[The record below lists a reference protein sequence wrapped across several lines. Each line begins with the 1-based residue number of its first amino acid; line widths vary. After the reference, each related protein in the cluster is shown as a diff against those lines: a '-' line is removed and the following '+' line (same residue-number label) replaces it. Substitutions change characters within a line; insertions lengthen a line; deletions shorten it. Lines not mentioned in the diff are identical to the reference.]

1 MGRTWGT
8 LGGPGED
15 DVEILGR
22 PWGALGGTLGD
33 HGRSPWRPLGPKM
46 SSRSPPGSSRRLWS
60 SRNHFKLSW
69 GGQCVQTISFYSKI
83 CVLGIHDVD
92 DVYHVYDVCGPGSAV
107 ETPLPHA
114 PGVRMTVVE
123 LTPSNYHMY
132 FFQSDIPDRSRA
144 KSLGL
149 GPFYYT
155 NNICYYKIPKRHLL
169 QKGHVKT

>member
-15 DVEILGR
+15 HVEILGR

-69 GGQCVQTISFYSKI
+69 GGQCVQTISFYI
-83 CVLGIHDVD
+83 CVFVTHDVD
-92 DVYHVYDVCGPGSAV
+92 DVCHVCGPGSAV

-123 LTPSNYHMY
+123 LTPSNEYTC
-132 FFQSDIPDRSRA
+132 SSRLWPPA
-144 KSLGL
+144 SVQTTRMSILSSLL
-149 GPFYYT
+149 THPLST
-155 NNICYYKIPKRHLL
+155 NI
-169 QKGHVKT
+169 T